1 MASRTEMSR
10 ARPDAAAFDVD
21 WKRHGRG
28 RWSGSDDGDHEHDGQ
43 GLHPGDPRPYN
54 RCSPACWSG
63 EDSLSCTCDWTNC
76 VRPRVAN
83 SRWSCRCRQPH
94 NERGRPVHP
103 GGNRDQRSLYVLLRA
118 SGYLNMALA
127 RPHITVDDL
136 RVGWGTRVL
145 MEHVTFDVK
154 RGSVF
159 AILGGSG
166 SGKSTLL
173 RHLIGLER
181 PQAGRINIEG
191 VGEPQYH
198 EGAPPFGVLFQSG
211 ALFSSMTLAKNLAL
225 PLTTWTPLRG
235 PIVRELVQAKLE
247 LVGLGP
253 FAEHLPGEISGG
265 MKKRAGIA
273 RALMLEADLLFFD
286 EPSAGL
292 DPISAVELDQLI
304 LTLSR
309 DLGITVVIVTHEL
322 PSIFLV
328 AGDCIVLDK
337 AAKGIVA
344 RGDPRKLRDESK
356 IPFVHN
362 FFTRSSP
369 GASTDQGG

>member
-1 MASRTEMSR
+1 M
-10 ARPDAAAFDVD
+10 P
-21 WKRHGRG
+21 
-28 RWSGSDDGDHEHDGQ
+28 
-43 GLHPGDPRPYN
+43 
-54 RCSPACWSG
+54 
-63 EDSLSCTCDWTNC
+63 LS
-76 VRPRVAN
+76 
-83 SRWSCRCRQPH
+83 
-94 NERGRPVHP
+94 
-103 GGNRDQRSLYVLLRA
+103 
-118 SGYLNMALA
+118 

-145 MEHVTFDVK
+145 LEHITFAVE
-154 RGSVF
+154 RGTIF

-181 PQAGRINIEG
+181 PQAGRIDIDG
-191 VGEPQYH
+191 VGEPHLY
-198 EGAPPFGVLFQSG
+198 EGVPLFGVLFQSG
-211 ALFSSMTLAKNLAL
+211 ALFGSMTLAENLAL
-225 PLTTWTPLRG
+225 PLTRWTAIRG
-235 PIVRELVQAKLE
+235 ATARELVQAKLD

-273 RALMLEADLLFFD
+273 RALMLEPDLLFFD

-304 LTLSR
+304 LTLSH

-328 AGDCIVLDK
+328 AAHCIVLDK
-337 AAKGIVA
+337 AAKGVVA
-344 RGDPRKLRDESK
+344 AGDPRKLRDESM

-369 GASTDQGG
+369 GVSAHKGG